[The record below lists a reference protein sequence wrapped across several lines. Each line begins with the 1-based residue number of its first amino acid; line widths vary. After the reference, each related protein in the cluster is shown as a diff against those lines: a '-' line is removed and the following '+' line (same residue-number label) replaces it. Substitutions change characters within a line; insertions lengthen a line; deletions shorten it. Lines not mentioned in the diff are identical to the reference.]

1 MEHHHEHDE
10 NCGCGHHHEHGHEHH
25 HHEHGDDCGCGHH
38 HEHGHEHH
46 HHEHGDDCGCG
57 HHHEHGHVHHEHG
70 DDCDCGCNHDHEHE
84 RHHHHHD
91 PNAPYII
98 DGHTHEG
105 ASVGT
110 GMLTVTGHYQE
121 LKETMRKE
129 LKALADRTTEQGGI
143 IGHIKSS
150 LVSSHTTMLSITEDE
165 VNTISQDT
173 EEIQINIAAIVF
185 AVPLEEVKAQV
196 EDICKKLVQMTGS
209 K

>member
-84 RHHHHHD
+84 HHHHHHD

>member
-10 NCGCGHHHEHGHEHH
+10 N
-25 HHEHGDDCGCGHH
+25 CGCGHH

-84 RHHHHHD
+84 HHHHHHD

-110 GMLTVTGHYQE
+110 GMLTITGHYQE

>member
-25 HHEHGDDCGCGHH
+25 HHEHDENCGCGHH
-38 HEHGHEHH
+38 HEHGHKHH

-57 HHHEHGHVHHEHG
+57 YHHEHGHEHHHEHG

-84 RHHHHHD
+84 HHHHD

-110 GMLTVTGHYQE
+110 GMLTITGHYQE

-173 EEIQINIAAIVF
+173 EEIQINMAAIVF